1 MKTFLNYMTIMALLL
16 TFSSCEEE
24 EVMTFDSERGV
35 NFVIYS
41 SAYGTYTDDYENLK
55 SEHNFVKDYGSVQ
68 EVTMTLPDYLVE
80 VGVQLEGEFS
90 DKPVKVKVKA
100 EAVEGYDLAQVE
112 LPEEVVIEPGEYRA
126 HFTVVC
132 KQPAEYNKEYKVKLV
147 FDYAN
152 SDVIAGTKERQEY
165 VITVSDELIWK
176 DMYVS
181 DLANWNAIWSQYLGE
196 GGDVKLR
203 FIYVGLKQGGYNY
216 NTTNSGAYY
225 YGSMGRPTVGFREKY
240 ELTYLRNA
248 LAEYNAS
255 HDSPLAELDGT
266 LVTFP

>member
-68 EVTMTLPDYLVE
+68 EVTMTLPDYMVE

-126 HFTVVC
+126 HFTVAC
-132 KQPAEYNKEYKVKLV
+132 KQPKEYNKEYKVKLV

-165 VITVSDELIWK
+165 VITVSDELIWE

-181 DLANWNAIWSQYLGE
+181 DLANWNEVCSPYLGE

-203 FIYVGLKQGGYNY
+203 FIYVGLKPLGYNY
-216 NTTNSGAYY
+216 NTVKSGCYY
-225 YGSMGRPTVGFREKY
+225 YVYMGRPTSGFREKY
-240 ELTYLRNA
+240 ELTYLRNS

-255 HDSPLAELDGT
+255 HDNPLTELDGT
-266 LVTFP
+266 PVTFP